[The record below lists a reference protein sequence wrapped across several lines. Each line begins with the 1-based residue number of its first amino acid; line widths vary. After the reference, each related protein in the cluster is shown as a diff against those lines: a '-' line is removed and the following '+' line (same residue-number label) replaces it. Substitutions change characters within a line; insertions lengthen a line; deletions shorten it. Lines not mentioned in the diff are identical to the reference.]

1 MRKNNLASI
10 TEHGLQEIVENLES
24 KDIIKA
30 KLVLDHFPDF
40 PYEQQCH
47 IIEHLKQTDKTL
59 ALPLLVHVLVIHEKA
74 ATDHPSLPEIIFTM
88 ALQNPGLVIS
98 EIRKPTTAQK
108 YLLQLAIDFQFNE
121 AVPVLIDILQES
133 KEEEIIITAIYGLG
147 VLADPLAVD
156 PVSEFLY
163 ASDEYSDLQVE
174 AIKALGQIATP
185 TALQRLEESMGRGAD
200 RDKEIIEVFAG
211 LQDEESLKKL
221 NTCLQ
226 SSNAHIRNHAK
237 VKLTELGPKAIPIL
251 IANLSNPDPD
261 LQIHSLNILQET
273 DDQSVTKAVRKLLHS
288 HPRDS
293 NVRFAAYEALS
304 SLPVRK
310 GDYLLASGL
319 TDPEDNVR
327 LAAARAINHNLDELL
342 ISGLK
347 NMIQVADQESRKMVR
362 AIIDAQAEDLFMALV
377 EETAFQEQAVSYL
390 AGAHPE
396 LRTWFVNY
404 LIRSR
409 KTGLANLI
417 IRQNKTEE
425 KKYTGKVCAVD
436 DSRMIL
442 NVYRSILTELGYEP
456 LLFQYPAEAVDWLV
470 SNKPDFVCTDLN
482 MPGINGLELI
492 KKVREKYSKEELP
505 IVMVTTQNEVQD
517 NNSAKEAGVNDIIY
531 KPFDAESLG
540 RVLYKVKSG
549 GRRIL

>member
-1 MRKNNLASI
+1 MIKNNSASI
-10 TEHGLQEIVENLES
+10 TEHGLQEIADNLQA
-24 KDIIKA
+24 KDLIKA

-40 PYEQQCH
+40 SYEEQSH
-47 IIEHLKQTDKTL
+47 IIEWLKQTDKTL
-59 ALPLLVHVLVIHEKA
+59 ALPLLVHILVIHEEA
-74 ATDHPSLPEIIFTM
+74 STDHPLLPEIIFTM

-98 EIRKPTTAQK
+98 EIKKPTTAQK
-108 YLLQLAIDFQFNE
+108 HLLQLAIDFQFSE

-133 KEEEIIITAIYGLG
+133 KEEEIIITALYGLG
-147 VLADPLAVD
+147 VFGDPLAVD
-156 PVSEFLY
+156 AVSEFLY
-163 ASDEYSDLQVE
+163 TSDDYSDLQVE

-185 TALQRLEESMGRGAD
+185 TALQRLAESMGRSED
-200 RDKEIIEVFAG
+200 RDKEIIEIFAG

-221 NTCLQ
+221 NICLQ
-226 SSNAHIRNHAK
+226 SSNAHIRNQAK
-237 VKLTELGPKAIPIL
+237 AKLTELGSKAIPIL
-251 IANLSNPDPD
+251 IANLHKPDPD
-261 LQIHSLNILQET
+261 LQIHSLNILQGT
-273 DDQSVTKAVRKLLHS
+273 NDLSATQAVRKLLHS
-288 HPRDS
+288 HPRNS
-293 NVRFAAYEALS
+293 NVRFAAYEALA
-304 SLPVRK
+304 SLPIRR

-327 LAAARAINHNLDELL
+327 LAAARAINRNLDGLL

-347 NMIQVADQESRKMVR
+347 NMTEVADQESRKVVR
-362 AIIDAQAEDLFMALV
+362 AIIDAQAEDLFMALA

-404 LIRSR
+404 LIRAQ

-417 IRQNKTEE
+417 LRQNKTEE
-425 KKYTGKVCAVD
+425 KRYTGRVCAVD

-456 LLFQYPAEAVDWLV
+456 LLFQYPAEAVDWLA

-482 MPGINGLELI
+482 MPEINGLELI
-492 KKVREKYSKEELP
+492 KNVRKKYSKAELP
-505 IVMVTTQNEVQD
+505 IVMVTTQNEIQD
-517 NNSAKEAGVNDIIY
+517 NNSAKEEGVNDILY

-540 RVLYKVKSG
+540 RVLSEVQNG
-549 GRRIL
+549 EV